1 MMKKSLTE
9 TVLLS
14 FTNLEPNAKYFQNAA
29 DRFPTGINR
38 LFTRNF
44 KRFISY
50 KYDN

>member
-14 FTNLEPNAKYFQNAA
+14 FTNLEVCESIFKNAA
-29 DRFPTGINR
+29 DRFPTGINIVG
-38 LFTRNF
+38 FSQENF

-50 KYDN
+50 R